1 MNDDFLVSLGL
12 ELCQEFQEWNYS
24 LIDDWLNSIELLEKD
39 LQPIARLHLAIEDLS
54 EITDL
59 CRDWEAWLTAD
70 FVPSLRSKNG
80 EMSSLE
86 RDSSPFDLGGN
97 TSSLMSFSRQSLAST
112 SDYTQPNPRVRT
124 SNYPPLQKEQ
134 ENSYN
139 IRQKKHRS
147 FDDNHQANNI
157 YPQNNA
163 TKSQQ
168 ELTGLVRDISA
179 ENLPV
184 DSDNLNLETTPW
196 QNSQQKTEI
205 ESNNPSPKN
214 WQELTDLVRDIS
226 GENLPLNSDNLN
238 LETNRWQNPQQ
249 KTEPK
254 NWQELTD
261 LVRDISAENLPVDS
275 DNLNLETTRW
285 ENSRQKTEIESNN
298 PSPKNWQELTDL
310 VRDISGEN
318 LPLDSDNLN
327 LETTPCQN
335 SGQKTEIE
343 SNNPSPKNWQE
354 LTDLVKNISE
364 ENLPLD
370 SDKLNL
376 ETTPWESSRQK
387 TEPKN
392 WQELTDLVKDISE
405 ENLPLDSDNLN
416 LETTRWENSG
426 QKTEIES
433 DNPSPKNWQEL
444 TDLVRDILGDNLPLD
459 SATTA
464 DIISQPAKM
473 LPIPPQFLQQSRE
486 KLYHQINNI
495 NSNFS
500 NIQETELEI
509 NEQESENQSL
519 NQHHSLQDTE
529 QQAIDLDYILET
541 LQTKINQEY
550 RRFYGG

>member
-97 TSSLMSFSRQSLAST
+97 TSSFMSFSRQSLASA

-184 DSDNLNLETTPW
+184 DSDNLNLETT
-196 QNSQQKTEI
+196 
-205 ESNNPSPKN
+205 
-214 WQELTDLVRDIS
+214 
-226 GENLPLNSDNLN
+226 
-238 LETNRWQNPQQ
+238 
-249 KTEPK
+249 
-254 NWQELTD
+254 
-261 LVRDISAENLPVDS
+261 
-275 DNLNLETTRW
+275 RW

-310 VRDISGEN
+310 VRDISGDN

-327 LETTPCQN
+327 LETTPWQN

-343 SNNPSPKNWQE
+343 LNNPS
-354 LTDLVKNISE
+354 
-364 ENLPLD
+364 
-370 SDKLNL
+370 
-376 ETTPWESSRQK
+376 
-387 TEPKN
+387 
-392 WQELTDLVKDISE
+392 
-405 ENLPLDSDNLN
+405 
-416 LETTRWENSG
+416 G
-426 QKTEIES
+426 
-433 DNPSPKNWQEL
+433 KNWQEL
-444 TDLVRDILGDNLPLD
+444 TDLVRDISGDNLPLD
-459 SATTA
+459 SATAA
-464 DIISQPAKM
+464 DIISQPAEM
-473 LPIPPQFLQQSRE
+473 LPIPPQLLQQSRE
-486 KLYHQINNI
+486 KLYYQINNI

-500 NIQETELEI
+500 NIQKTELEI
-509 NEQESENQSL
+509 NKQESENQSL

>member
-12 ELCQEFQEWNYS
+12 ELYQEFQQWNYS
-24 LIDDWLNSIELLEKD
+24 LIDNWLNSIELLEKD
-39 LQPIARLHLAIEDLS
+39 LQPLARLHLAVENLS

-59 CRDWEAWLTAD
+59 FRDWEAWLTAD

-97 TSSLMSFSRQSLAST
+97 TSSFMSFSRQSLASA

-168 ELTGLVRDISA
+168 ELTDLVRDISA

-184 DSDNLNLETTPW
+184 DSDNVNLETTPW

-226 GENLPLNSDNLN
+226 GENLPLDSDKLN
-238 LETNRWQNPQQ
+238 LDLETTRWENPQQ
-249 KTEPK
+249 KTEIESDNPSPK

-275 DNLNLETTRW
+275 DNLNSATTLGQ
-285 ENSRQKTEIESNN
+285 NPQQKTKIESNN
-298 PSPKNWQELTDL
+298 LSPKNWQELTDL

-318 LPLDSDNLN
+318 LPVDSDNLN
-327 LETTPCQN
+327 SATTLGQN
-335 SGQKTEIE
+335 PQQKTKIE
-343 SNNPSPKNWQE
+343 SNN
-354 LTDLVKNISE
+354 L
-364 ENLPLD
+364 
-370 SDKLNL
+370 
-376 ETTPWESSRQK
+376 
-387 TEPKN
+387 
-392 WQELTDLVKDISE
+392 
-405 ENLPLDSDNLN
+405 
-416 LETTRWENSG
+416 
-426 QKTEIES
+426 
-433 DNPSPKNWQEL
+433 SPKNWQEL
-444 TDLVRDILGDNLPLD
+444 TDLVRDISGDNLPVD
-459 SATTA
+459 SAIKANILSQTA
-464 DIISQPAKM
+464 EM
-473 LPIPPQFLQQSRE
+473 LPIPPQLLQQSKE
-486 KLYHQINNI
+486 IVYHQVNNI
-495 NSNFS
+495 NSNYS
-500 NIQETELEI
+500 NFEETELEI
-509 NEQESENQSL
+509 NKQESENQSF

>member
-39 LQPIARLHLAIEDLS
+39 LQPIARLHLAVEDLS

-59 CRDWEAWLTAD
+59 FRDWEAWLTAD

-86 RDSSPFDLGGN
+86 RDSSPFDLGVN
-97 TSSLMSFSRQSLAST
+97 SSSFMSFSRQSLAST

-184 DSDNLNLETTPW
+184 DSDNVNLETTPW

-226 GENLPLNSDNLN
+226 GENLPL
-238 LETNRWQNPQQ
+238 
-249 KTEPK
+249 
-254 NWQELTD
+254 
-261 LVRDISAENLPVDS
+261 DS
-275 DNLNLETTRW
+275 DNLNLETTPW
-285 ENSRQKTEIESNN
+285 QNSGQKTEIELNN
-298 PSPKNWQELTDL
+298 PSGKNWQELTDL
-310 VRDISGEN
+310 VRDISG
-318 LPLDSDNLN
+318 
-327 LETTPCQN
+327 
-335 SGQKTEIE
+335 
-343 SNNPSPKNWQE
+343 
-354 LTDLVKNISE
+354 
-364 ENLPLD
+364 
-370 SDKLNL
+370 
-376 ETTPWESSRQK
+376 
-387 TEPKN
+387 
-392 WQELTDLVKDISE
+392 
-405 ENLPLDSDNLN
+405 
-416 LETTRWENSG
+416 
-426 QKTEIES
+426 
-433 DNPSPKNWQEL
+433 
-444 TDLVRDILGDNLPLD
+444 DNLPLD
-459 SATTA
+459 SATAA
-464 DIISQPAKM
+464 DIISQPAEM
-473 LPIPPQFLQQSRE
+473 LPIPPQLLQQSRE
-486 KLYHQINNI
+486 KLYYQINNI

-500 NIQETELEI
+500 NIQKTELEI
-509 NEQESENQSL
+509 NKQESENQSL

>member
-12 ELCQEFQEWNYS
+12 ELYQEFQQWNYS
-24 LIDDWLNSIELLEKD
+24 LIDNWLNSIELLEKD
-39 LQPIARLHLAIEDLS
+39 LQPLARLHLAVEDLS

-59 CRDWEAWLTAD
+59 FRDWEAWLTAD

-86 RDSSPFDLGGN
+86 RDSSPVDLGVN
-97 TSSLMSFSRQSLAST
+97 TSSFMSFSRQSLASA

-139 IRQKKHRS
+139 IRQKKQIS

-163 TKSQQ
+163 TKSQR
-168 ELTGLVRDISA
+168 ELTDLVRDISG
-179 ENLPV
+179 ENLPL
-184 DSDNLNLETTPW
+184 DSDNLNSETTPW
-196 QNSQQKTEI
+196 QNPQQKTEI
-205 ESNNPSPKN
+205 ESNNPSGKN

-226 GENLPLNSDNLN
+226 GENLPLDSDNLN
-238 LETNRWQNPQQ
+238 LETTPWQNSRQ

-254 NWQELTD
+254 NWQELND
-261 LVRDISAENLPVDS
+261 LVRDISSENLPLDS
-275 DNLNLETTRW
+275 DNLNSEITPW
-285 ENSRQKTEIESNN
+285 ENSGQKTEIESNN

-327 LETTPCQN
+327 SGTTPWKN
-335 SGQKTEIE
+335 FGQKTEIE

-354 LTDLVKNISE
+354 LTDLV
-364 ENLPLD
+364 
-370 SDKLNL
+370 
-376 ETTPWESSRQK
+376 R
-387 TEPKN
+387 
-392 WQELTDLVKDISE
+392 DIS
-405 ENLPLDSDNLN
+405 
-416 LETTRWENSG
+416 
-426 QKTEIES
+426 
-433 DNPSPKNWQEL
+433 
-444 TDLVRDILGDNLPLD
+444 GDNLPLD
-459 SATTA
+459 SATA
-464 DIISQPAKM
+464 ANILSQSAEM
-473 LPIPPQFLQQSRE
+473 LPISSQVLQQSRE

-500 NIQETELEI
+500 NIKETELEI
-509 NEQESENQSL
+509 NKQESENQSF
-519 NQHHSLQDTE
+519 NQHPSLQDTE

>member
-12 ELCQEFQEWNYS
+12 ELYQEFQQWNYS
-24 LIDDWLNSIELLEKD
+24 LIDNWLNSIELLEKD
-39 LQPIARLHLAIEDLS
+39 LQPLARLHLAVEDLS

-59 CRDWEAWLTAD
+59 FRDWEAWLTAD

-86 RDSSPFDLGGN
+86 RDSFPFDLGGN

-112 SDYTQPNPRVRT
+112 SDYTQPNPRVRKK
-124 SNYPPLQKEQ
+124 NYHPLQKEQ

-139 IRQKKHRS
+139 IRQNKQIS

-163 TKSQQ
+163 TKSQR
-168 ELTGLVRDISA
+168 ELT
-179 ENLPV
+179 N
-184 DSDNLNLETTPW
+184 
-196 QNSQQKTEI
+196 
-205 ESNNPSPKN
+205 
-214 WQELTDLVRDIS
+214 LVRDIS
-226 GENLPLNSDNLN
+226 GENLPIDSDNLN
-238 LETNRWQNPQQ
+238 LDLETNRWENPQQ
-249 KTEPK
+249 KTE
-254 NWQELTD
+254 
-261 LVRDISAENLPVDS
+261 
-275 DNLNLETTRW
+275 
-285 ENSRQKTEIESNN
+285 IESDN

-327 LETTPCQN
+327 LETTPWQNSRQKTEIESNNPSLKNWQELTDLVRDISGDNLPLDSDNLNLETTPWQN

-354 LTDLVKNISE
+354 LTDLVRDISA

-392 WQELTDLVKDISE
+392 WRELTDVVRDISGD
-405 ENLPLDSDNLN
+405 NLPLDSDNLN
-416 LETTRWENSG
+416 LETTPWQNSG
-426 QKTEIES
+426 QKTEIELN
-433 DNPSPKNWQEL
+433 NPSPKNWQEL
-444 TDLVRDILGDNLPLD
+444 TDLVRDISGDNLPLD
-459 SATTA
+459 SATAA
-464 DIISQPAKM
+464 DIISQPAEM
-473 LPIPPQFLQQSRE
+473 LTIPPQLLQQSRE
-486 KLYHQINNI
+486 KLYYQINNI

-500 NIQETELEI
+500 NIQKTELEI
-509 NEQESENQSL
+509 NKQESENQSL

>member
-39 LQPIARLHLAIEDLS
+39 LQPIARLHLAVEDLS

-59 CRDWEAWLTAD
+59 FRDWEAWLTAD

-86 RDSSPFDLGGN
+86 RDSFPFDLGGN

-179 ENLPV
+179 ENLPL

-196 QNSQQKTEI
+196 QNSGQKTEI
-205 ESNNPSPKN
+205 ELNNPSGKN

-226 GENLPLNSDNLN
+226 G
-238 LETNRWQNPQQ
+238 
-249 KTEPK
+249 
-254 NWQELTD
+254 
-261 LVRDISAENLPVDS
+261 
-275 DNLNLETTRW
+275 
-285 ENSRQKTEIESNN
+285 
-298 PSPKNWQELTDL
+298 
-310 VRDISGEN
+310 
-318 LPLDSDNLN
+318 
-327 LETTPCQN
+327 
-335 SGQKTEIE
+335 
-343 SNNPSPKNWQE
+343 
-354 LTDLVKNISE
+354 
-364 ENLPLD
+364 
-370 SDKLNL
+370 
-376 ETTPWESSRQK
+376 
-387 TEPKN
+387 
-392 WQELTDLVKDISE
+392 
-405 ENLPLDSDNLN
+405 
-416 LETTRWENSG
+416 
-426 QKTEIES
+426 
-433 DNPSPKNWQEL
+433 
-444 TDLVRDILGDNLPLD
+444 DNLPLD
-459 SATTA
+459 SATAA
-464 DIISQPAKM
+464 DIISQPAEM
-473 LPIPPQFLQQSRE
+473 LPIPPQLLQQSRE
-486 KLYHQINNI
+486 KLYYQINNI

-500 NIQETELEI
+500 NIQKTELEI
-509 NEQESENQSL
+509 NKQESENQSL

>member
-39 LQPIARLHLAIEDLS
+39 LQPIARLHLAVEDLS

-59 CRDWEAWLTAD
+59 FRDWEAWLTAD

-86 RDSSPFDLGGN
+86 RDSSPFDLGVN
-97 TSSLMSFSRQSLAST
+97 SSSFMSFSRQSLAST

-184 DSDNLNLETTPW
+184 DSDNVNLETTPW

-214 WQELTDLVRDIS
+214 WQELTDLVRDI
-226 GENLPLNSDNLN
+226 L
-238 LETNRWQNPQQ
+238 
-249 KTEPK
+249 
-254 NWQELTD
+254 
-261 LVRDISAENLPVDS
+261 
-275 DNLNLETTRW
+275 
-285 ENSRQKTEIESNN
+285 
-298 PSPKNWQELTDL
+298 
-310 VRDISGEN
+310 GEN

-364 ENLPLD
+364 ENLPLN
-370 SDKLNL
+370 SDNLNL
-376 ETTPWESSRQK
+376 ETNRWQNPQQK

-392 WQELTDLVKDISE
+392 WQELTDLVRDISA

-416 LETTRWENSG
+416 LETTPWQNSG
-426 QKTEIES
+426 QKTEIELN
-433 DNPSPKNWQEL
+433 NPSGKNWQEL
-444 TDLVRDILGDNLPLD
+444 TDLVRDISGDNLPLD
-459 SATTA
+459 SATAA
-464 DIISQPAKM
+464 DIISQPAEM
-473 LPIPPQFLQQSRE
+473 LPIPPQLLQQSRE
-486 KLYHQINNI
+486 KLYYQINNI

-500 NIQETELEI
+500 NIQKTELEI
-509 NEQESENQSL
+509 NKQESENQSL

>member
-39 LQPIARLHLAIEDLS
+39 LQPLARLHLAIEDLS

-59 CRDWEAWLTAD
+59 FRDWEAWLTAD
-70 FVPSLRSKNG
+70 CVPSLRSKNG
-80 EMSSLE
+80 KMSSLE

-97 TSSLMSFSRQSLAST
+97 TSYFMSFSRQSLASA

-168 ELTGLVRDISA
+168 ELTDLVRDISGD
-179 ENLPV
+179 NLPL

-196 QNSQQKTEI
+196 QNSGQKTEIELNNPSGKNWQELTDLVRDISGDNLPLDSDNLNLETTPWQNSGQKTEI

-226 GENLPLNSDNLN
+226 GDNLPL
-238 LETNRWQNPQQ
+238 
-249 KTEPK
+249 
-254 NWQELTD
+254 
-261 LVRDISAENLPVDS
+261 DS
-275 DNLNLETTRW
+275 DNLNLETTPW
-285 ENSRQKTEIESNN
+285 QNSGQKTEIESNN

-310 VRDISGEN
+310 VRDISG
-318 LPLDSDNLN
+318 
-327 LETTPCQN
+327 
-335 SGQKTEIE
+335 
-343 SNNPSPKNWQE
+343 
-354 LTDLVKNISE
+354 
-364 ENLPLD
+364 
-370 SDKLNL
+370 
-376 ETTPWESSRQK
+376 
-387 TEPKN
+387 
-392 WQELTDLVKDISE
+392 
-405 ENLPLDSDNLN
+405 
-416 LETTRWENSG
+416 
-426 QKTEIES
+426 
-433 DNPSPKNWQEL
+433 
-444 TDLVRDILGDNLPLD
+444 DNLPLD
-459 SATTA
+459 SATSA
-464 DIISQPAKM
+464 DIISQSAEM
-473 LPIPPQFLQQSRE
+473 LPIPPQLLQQSRE

-500 NIQETELEI
+500 NIKETELEI
-509 NEQESENQSL
+509 NKQESENQSL

>member
-12 ELCQEFQEWNYS
+12 ELYQEFQQWNYS
-24 LIDDWLNSIELLEKD
+24 LIDNWLNSIELLEKD
-39 LQPIARLHLAIEDLS
+39 LQPLARLHLAVEDLS

-59 CRDWEAWLTAD
+59 FRDWEAWLTAD

-86 RDSSPFDLGGN
+86 RDSFPFDLGGN

-112 SDYTQPNPRVRT
+112 SDYTQPNPRVRKK
-124 SNYPPLQKEQ
+124 NYHPLQKEQ

-139 IRQKKHRS
+139 IRQNKQIS

-163 TKSQQ
+163 TKSQR
-168 ELTGLVRDISA
+168 ELT
-179 ENLPV
+179 N
-184 DSDNLNLETTPW
+184 
-196 QNSQQKTEI
+196 
-205 ESNNPSPKN
+205 
-214 WQELTDLVRDIS
+214 
-226 GENLPLNSDNLN
+226 
-238 LETNRWQNPQQ
+238 
-249 KTEPK
+249 
-254 NWQELTD
+254 
-261 LVRDISAENLPVDS
+261 
-275 DNLNLETTRW
+275 
-285 ENSRQKTEIESNN
+285 
-298 PSPKNWQELTDL
+298 L

-327 LETTPCQN
+327 LDLETNRWENPQ
-335 SGQKTEIE
+335 QKTEIE
-343 SNNPSPKNWQE
+343 SDNPSPKNWQE
-354 LTDLVKNISE
+354 LTDLVRDISA

-392 WQELTDLVKDISE
+392 WRELTDVVRDISGD
-405 ENLPLDSDNLN
+405 NLPLDSDNLN
-416 LETTRWENSG
+416 LETTPWQNSG
-426 QKTEIES
+426 QKTEIELN
-433 DNPSPKNWQEL
+433 NPSPKNWQEL
-444 TDLVRDILGDNLPLD
+444 TDLVRDISGDNLPLD
-459 SATTA
+459 SATAA
-464 DIISQPAKM
+464 DIISQPAEM
-473 LPIPPQFLQQSRE
+473 LTIPPQLLQQSRE
-486 KLYHQINNI
+486 KLYYQINNI

-500 NIQETELEI
+500 NIQKTELEI
-509 NEQESENQSL
+509 NKQESENQSL

>member
-12 ELCQEFQEWNYS
+12 ELYQEFQQWNYS
-24 LIDDWLNSIELLEKD
+24 LIDNWLNSIELLEKD
-39 LQPIARLHLAIEDLS
+39 LQPLARLHLAVEDLS

-59 CRDWEAWLTAD
+59 FRDWEAWLTAD

-86 RDSSPFDLGGN
+86 RDSSPVDLGVN
-97 TSSLMSFSRQSLAST
+97 TSSFMSFSRQSLASA

-139 IRQKKHRS
+139 IRQKKQIS

-163 TKSQQ
+163 TKSQR
-168 ELTGLVRDISA
+168 ELTDLVRDISG
-179 ENLPV
+179 ENLPL
-184 DSDNLNLETTPW
+184 DSDNLNSETTPW
-196 QNSQQKTEI
+196 QNPQQKTEI
-205 ESNNPSPKN
+205 ESNNPSGKN

-226 GENLPLNSDNLN
+226 GENLPLDSDNLN
-238 LETNRWQNPQQ
+238 LETTPWQNSGQ

-254 NWQELTD
+254 NWQELND
-261 LVRDISAENLPVDS
+261 LVRDISSENLPLDS
-275 DNLNLETTRW
+275 DNLNSEITPW
-285 ENSRQKTEIESNN
+285 ENSGQKTEIESNN

-327 LETTPCQN
+327 SGTTPWKN
-335 SGQKTEIE
+335 FGQKTEIE

-354 LTDLVKNISE
+354 LTDLV
-364 ENLPLD
+364 
-370 SDKLNL
+370 
-376 ETTPWESSRQK
+376 R
-387 TEPKN
+387 
-392 WQELTDLVKDISE
+392 DIS
-405 ENLPLDSDNLN
+405 
-416 LETTRWENSG
+416 
-426 QKTEIES
+426 
-433 DNPSPKNWQEL
+433 
-444 TDLVRDILGDNLPLD
+444 GDNLPLD
-459 SATTA
+459 SATA
-464 DIISQPAKM
+464 ANILSQSAEM
-473 LPIPPQFLQQSRE
+473 LPISSQVLQQSRE

-500 NIQETELEI
+500 NIKETELEI
-509 NEQESENQSL
+509 NKQESENQSF
-519 NQHHSLQDTE
+519 NQHPSLQDTE